1 MVGKVV
7 VGVSMILGRCSV
19 KVSDIRQ
26 ALSKCI
32 KATEV
37 ESGGVVRD
45 KDSGCKPHLHGNC

>member
-1 MVGKVV
+1 
-7 VGVSMILGRCSV
+7 MILGRCSV